1 MTFII
6 VSNQSLLWLKNVLW
20 KIKKIHSKSFRTKK
34 TLEME
39 FCYIVWC
46 NKQIIWLRTFSV
58 LICYHTVH
66 VYVVI
71 NVFDGVW
78 SFLRGS
84 ESAGVLL
91 LLIYICMVVDLY
103 LYDCCWFI
111 SVWLLLIY
119 ICMVVVDLYLYGCC
133 WFISVWLLLIYICM
147 VVVDLYLY
155 GCWRS
160 HYQKRGLG
168 IQLTCLTLPY
178 VCAKIWISNVI
189 CYGVFCFDGLRWEV
203 VVYFDNIGGIV

>member
-1 MTFII
+1 LTFII

-147 VVVDLYLY
+147 IVVDLYLYDCCWFISVWLLLIYICMVVVDLYLY
-155 GCWRS
+155 DCCWFIS
-160 HYQKRGLG
+160 VWLL
-168 IQLTCLTLPY
+168 LTYICM
-178 VCAKIWISNVI
+178 VVGDHIIRREGWGSN
-189 CYGVFCFDGLRWEV
+189 
-203 VVYFDNIGGIV
+203 